1 VECRINAEHSETFRP
16 SPGKIEEFHAPGGPG
31 IRMETHIYSGYT
43 VPSHY
48 DSMIGKLIAHGEDR
62 DSAIKR
68 MCNAL
73 RETVIEGIDTNIK
86 LQRSILKDAAFQA
99 GGANIHYL
107 EKKLGL

>member
-1 VECRINAEHSETFRP
+1 
-16 SPGKIEEFHAPGGPG
+16 
-31 IRMETHIYSGYT
+31 MDTHIYSGYT

-48 DSMIGKLIAHGEDR
+48 DSMIGKLITHGEDR
-62 DSAIKR
+62 HVAIAR
-68 MCNAL
+68 MSNAL

-86 LQRSILKDAAFQA
+86 LQRSIMRDAAFEA